1 VEPDSSHPTEGNGI
15 QRTHL
20 QREEA
25 SVRSLQRAC
34 QRQDELVVQR
44 PWALP
49 ISSRRSE
56 VYLQRVAPQD
66 RLILS
71 EPYLHT
77 RSRAVKTAI
86 HTQDDLTGEGRRAI
100 GEEEVKAIGR
110 AGLPYPTR
118 GLLEGIVIP
127 RSTRLLLTP
136 YEREKERETEKH
148 TP

>member
-1 VEPDSSHPTEGNGI
+1 M
-15 QRTHL
+15 
-20 QREEA
+20 
-25 SVRSLQRAC
+25 
-34 QRQDELVVQR
+34 VQR

-66 RLILS
+66 LFILS

-77 RSRAVKTAI
+77 RSRAVETTI
-86 HTQDDLTGEGRRAI
+86 HTQDNLTGEGRRAI
-100 GEEEVKAIGR
+100 REEEVKAIDR
-110 AGLPYPTR
+110 ARLPHATS

-136 YEREKERETEKH
+136 HEGKKEGETEEC

>member
-1 VEPDSSHPTEGNGI
+1 M
-15 QRTHL
+15 
-20 QREEA
+20 
-25 SVRSLQRAC
+25 
-34 QRQDELVVQR
+34 VQR

-56 VYLQRVAPQD
+56 VYLQRVASQD

-71 EPYLHT
+71 KPYLHT

-86 HTQDDLTGEGRRAI
+86 HTQDDLTGEGHRAI

-136 YEREKERETEKH
+136 HEGKKDGEDEECTSQW
-148 TP
+148 TPYIIM

>member
-1 VEPDSSHPTEGNGI
+1 MI
-15 QRTHL
+15 QG
-20 QREEA
+20 
-25 SVRSLQRAC
+25 SG
-34 QRQDELVVQR
+34 
-44 PWALP
+44 ALP

-66 RLILS
+66 LFILS
-71 EPYLHT
+71 EPHLHT
-77 RSRAVKTAI
+77 RSRAVETAI
-86 HTQDDLTGEGRRAI
+86 HTQDDLTSEGRRAI

-110 AGLPYPTR
+110 ARLPHATN

-136 YEREKERETEKH
+136 HEGEKEGEAEEC

>member
-1 VEPDSSHPTEGNGI
+1 M
-15 QRTHL
+15 
-20 QREEA
+20 
-25 SVRSLQRAC
+25 
-34 QRQDELVVQR
+34 VQR

-49 ISSRRSE
+49 ISSRHSE

-77 RSRAVKTAI
+77 RSRAVETAI

-100 GEEEVKAIGR
+100 GEEEIKAIGR
-110 AGLPYPTR
+110 ARLPHATS

-136 YEREKERETEKH
+136 HEGKKEGEAEEC
-148 TP
+148 TPEWTPYIIM

>member
-1 VEPDSSHPTEGNGI
+1 M
-15 QRTHL
+15 
-20 QREEA
+20 
-25 SVRSLQRAC
+25 
-34 QRQDELVVQR
+34 VQR

-77 RSRAVKTAI
+77 RSRAVETAI
-86 HTQDDLTGEGRRAI
+86 HTQDDLTSEGRRAI
-100 GEEEVKAIGR
+100 REEEVKAIGS
-110 AGLPYPTR
+110 AGLPHATS

-136 YEREKERETEKH
+136 HEGEKEGEAEECTSQW
-148 TP
+148 TPCIIME

>member
-1 VEPDSSHPTEGNGI
+1 M
-15 QRTHL
+15 
-20 QREEA
+20 
-25 SVRSLQRAC
+25 
-34 QRQDELVVQR
+34 VQR

-49 ISSRRSE
+49 ISSRHSE

-77 RSRAVKTAI
+77 RSRAVETAI
-86 HTQDDLTGEGRRAI
+86 HTQDDLTSEGRRAI
-100 GEEEVKAIGR
+100 REEEIKAIGS
-110 AGLPYPTR
+110 AGLPHATS

-136 YEREKERETEKH
+136 HEGEKEGEAEEC

>member
-1 VEPDSSHPTEGNGI
+1 M
-15 QRTHL
+15 
-20 QREEA
+20 
-25 SVRSLQRAC
+25 
-34 QRQDELVVQR
+34 VQR

-71 EPYLHT
+71 ESYLHT
-77 RSRAVKTAI
+77 RSRAIETAI

-100 GEEEVKAIGR
+100 GEEEVKAIDR
-110 AGLPYPTR
+110 AGLPHPTR
-118 GLLEGIVIP
+118 GLLEGIVIL
-127 RSTRLLLTP
+127 RSARLLLTP

>member
-1 VEPDSSHPTEGNGI
+1 M
-15 QRTHL
+15 
-20 QREEA
+20 
-25 SVRSLQRAC
+25 
-34 QRQDELVVQR
+34 VQR

-56 VYLQRVAPQD
+56 VDLQCVAPQD

-77 RSRAVKTAI
+77 RSRAVETAI

-100 GEEEVKAIGR
+100 GEEEVEAIGR
-110 AGLPYPTR
+110 AGLPHPTR

-127 RSTRLLLTP
+127 CSTRLLLTP

>member
-1 VEPDSSHPTEGNGI
+1 MEPDSSHPTEGDGI

-20 QREEA
+20 KREEA
-25 SVRSLQRAC
+25 CVGSLQRAC

-44 PWALP
+44 SWALP
-49 ISSRRSE
+49 ISSRRRE

-66 RLILS
+66 HLILS

-77 RSRAVKTAI
+77 RSRAIETAI
-86 HTQDDLTGEGRRAI
+86 HTQDDLTSEGRRTI
-100 GEEEVKAIGR
+100 GEEKVKAIGR
-110 AGLPYPTR
+110 AGLPHPTR

-127 RSTRLLLTP
+127 RSARLLLTP
-136 YEREKERETEKH
+136 YEGEKEGEAEEH

>member
-1 VEPDSSHPTEGNGI
+1 MI
-15 QRTHL
+15 QRS
-20 QREEA
+20 R
-25 SVRSLQRAC
+25 
-34 QRQDELVVQR
+34 
-44 PWALP
+44 ALP
-49 ISSRRSE
+49 ISSRRRK
-56 VYLQRVAPQD
+56 VYLQRVAPQN

-86 HTQDDLTGEGRRAI
+86 HTQHDLTSEGRRAI

-110 AGLPYPTR
+110 AGLPHATS

-136 YEREKERETEKH
+136 HKGEKEGEAEEC

>member
-1 VEPDSSHPTEGNGI
+1 MI
-15 QRTHL
+15 QRS
-20 QREEA
+20 R
-25 SVRSLQRAC
+25 
-34 QRQDELVVQR
+34 
-44 PWALP
+44 ALP
-49 ISSRRSE
+49 ISSRRRE

-71 EPYLHT
+71 EPYLHP
-77 RSRAVKTAI
+77 RSRAVETAI
-86 HTQDDLTGEGRRAI
+86 HTQDDLTSEGRRAI

-110 AGLPYPTR
+110 AGLPHATSR
-118 GLLEGIVIP
+118 LLEGIVIP

>member
-1 VEPDSSHPTEGNGI
+1 M
-15 QRTHL
+15 
-20 QREEA
+20 
-25 SVRSLQRAC
+25 
-34 QRQDELVVQR
+34 VQR

-100 GEEEVKAIGR
+100 REEKVKAIGR
-110 AGLPYPTR
+110 VGLPHPTR

-127 RSTRLLLTP
+127 RSARLLLTP
-136 YEREKERETEKH
+136 YEREKEGEAEEC

>member
-1 VEPDSSHPTEGNGI
+1 M
-15 QRTHL
+15 
-20 QREEA
+20 
-25 SVRSLQRAC
+25 
-34 QRQDELVVQR
+34 VQR

-49 ISSRRSE
+49 ITSRRSE

-71 EPYLHT
+71 EPHLHT
-77 RSRAVKTAI
+77 RSRAVETAI

-100 GEEEVKAIGR
+100 REEKVEAIGR
-110 AGLPYPTR
+110 AGLPHPTR

-127 RSTRLLLTP
+127 RSARLLLTP
-136 YEREKERETEKH
+136 YEWEKERETEKH

>member
-1 VEPDSSHPTEGNGI
+1 M
-15 QRTHL
+15 
-20 QREEA
+20 
-25 SVRSLQRAC
+25 
-34 QRQDELVVQR
+34 VQR

-77 RSRAVKTAI
+77 CSRAVETAI
-86 HTQDDLTGEGRRAI
+86 HTQDDLTSEGRRAI
-100 GEEEVKAIGR
+100 REEEVKAIGC
-110 AGLPYPTR
+110 AGLPHPTR

-136 YEREKERETEKH
+136 YEGEKEGEAEEYR
-148 TP
+148 P

>member
-1 VEPDSSHPTEGNGI
+1 M
-15 QRTHL
+15 
-20 QREEA
+20 
-25 SVRSLQRAC
+25 
-34 QRQDELVVQR
+34 VQR

-56 VYLQRVAPQD
+56 VYLQCVASQD
-66 RLILS
+66 LFILS

-77 RSRAVKTAI
+77 RSRAVETAI

-100 GEEEVKAIGR
+100 REEKVKAIGR
-110 AGLPYPTR
+110 AGLPHATS

-136 YEREKERETEKH
+136 HEGKKEGEAEEC

>member
-1 VEPDSSHPTEGNGI
+1 M
-15 QRTHL
+15 
-20 QREEA
+20 
-25 SVRSLQRAC
+25 
-34 QRQDELVVQR
+34 VQR

-49 ISSRRSE
+49 NACRRSE

-71 EPYLHT
+71 EPHLHT
-77 RSRAVKTAI
+77 CSRAVETAI

-110 AGLPYPTR
+110 AGLPHPTR

-127 RSTRLLLTP
+127 RSARLLLTP
-136 YEREKERETEKH
+136 HKGEKEGDDEECTSQR
-148 TP
+148 TPYIIM

>member
-1 VEPDSSHPTEGNGI
+1 M
-15 QRTHL
+15 
-20 QREEA
+20 
-25 SVRSLQRAC
+25 
-34 QRQDELVVQR
+34 VQR

-49 ISSRRSE
+49 IPSRRSE

-77 RSRAVKTAI
+77 RSRAVETAI
-86 HTQDDLTGEGRRAI
+86 HTQDDLTSEGRRAI
-100 GEEEVKAIGR
+100 REEKVKAIGR
-110 AGLPYPTR
+110 AGLPHATSR
-118 GLLEGIVIP
+118 LLEGIVIP

-136 YEREKERETEKH
+136 HEGEKEGEAEEC